1 MSLAFDQNKVWARGL
16 LVKCPFD
23 ISLEDCPLREVRE
36 LPMEERMAKVEEMS
50 DTELHAVLLYHWDCQ
65 VKRAATV

>member
-1 MSLAFDQNKVWARGL
+1 MSWSFDQKKIWARGL

-23 ISLEDCPLREVRE
+23 TSLEDCPLREVRK
-36 LPMEERMAKVEEMS
+36 LSVEERMAKVEKMS
-50 DTELHAVLLYHWDCQ
+50 DEELHAVLLHHWDCQ